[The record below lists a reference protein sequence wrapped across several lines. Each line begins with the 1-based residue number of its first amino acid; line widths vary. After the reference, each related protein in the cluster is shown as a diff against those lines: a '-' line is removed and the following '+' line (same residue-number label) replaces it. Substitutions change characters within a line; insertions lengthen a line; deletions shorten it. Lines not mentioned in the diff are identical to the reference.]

1 MTEQEF
7 ISLVKTNL
15 GLSLDDIKLNLLE
28 IYCNYLIEYNKNVN
42 LTAIKDKKDIN

>member
-15 GLSLDDIKLNLLE
+15 GLSLDDIKLNFLE
-28 IYCNYLIEYNKNVN
+28 IYCNYLIEYN
-42 LTAIKDKKDIN
+42 LL